1 MNSRGASEVLGALLV
16 ISLIVS
22 IAGILYM
29 MSYPII
35 NDSEETVKYRKAYF
49 DLLEVREKIEN
60 VRSGLEFNSTYV
72 LRLSDVSFS
81 FQNEPTIIINGIN
94 YTVSSVKVSGK
105 GWSLYYE
112 NGVIIEKRP
121 TYSKILHFPDIYY
134 DAESDTL
141 VMPIIMFTGNKSVGG
156 SGFLSLNMRLESVS
170 KSFLE
175 NADVTIESSNYENW
189 YDFFTKIGFHKVSK
203 NSGKVTLENVSK
215 LDVTIYEVSIV

>member
-81 FQNEPTIIINGIN
+81 FKMNLP
-94 YTVSSVKVSGK
+94 
-105 GWSLYYE
+105 
-112 NGVIIEKRP
+112 
-121 TYSKILHFPDIYY
+121 
-134 DAESDTL
+134 
-141 VMPIIMFTGNKSVGG
+141 
-156 SGFLSLNMRLESVS
+156 
-170 KSFLE
+170 
-175 NADVTIESSNYENW
+175 
-189 YDFFTKIGFHKVSK
+189 
-203 NSGKVTLENVSK
+203 
-215 LDVTIYEVSIV
+215 